1 MVLLAAAAKPLRTS
15 YGSLNSKDYPTPGQW
30 LAFVTPVVLNSKS
43 TREQQTDRSGHAAA
57 ANTQIVVNSENP
69 ISIDASPP
77 SRHH

>member
-1 MVLLAAAAKPLRTS
+1 MVLLAAAAKPLRTY
-15 YGSLNSKDYPTPGQW
+15 YGLLIANDYQTPGQW
-30 LAFVTPVVLNSKS
+30 LAFVTPGVLDSKS
-43 TREQQTDRSGHAAA
+43 TREPQTDRSDRVAA